1 MIVRIYWAK
10 TFPGA
15 WPSIEQKYSELN
27 TIATRG
33 FLGRLVTQDV
43 NDAESLYTITFWEDL
58 ASVRAW
64 EASAEFE
71 NVFVAAIRPYI
82 VGSSSVSF
90 GEVKVESLAG
100 LLAMASRN
108 AAR

>member
-10 TFPGA
+10 TCPGA

-27 TIATRG
+27 TIATPG

-43 NDAESLYTITFWEDL
+43 NDPESLYTITFWEDL

-71 NVFVAAIRPYI
+71 KVFVPAIRPYI

-90 GEVKVESLAG
+90 CEVKVASLAG

-108 AAR
+108 AER

>member
-1 MIVRIYWAK
+1 MILRIYWAR
-10 TFPGA
+10 TYPGA

-27 TIATRG
+27 KIATPG

-43 NDAESLYTITFWEDL
+43 NDPESLYTITFWDDL

-64 EASAEFE
+64 EASDEFE

-82 VGSSSVSF
+82 VGSHSVSF
-90 GEVKVESLAG
+90 CEVKVESLAG
-100 LLAMASRN
+100 L
-108 AAR
+108 AAVVGQDAKR